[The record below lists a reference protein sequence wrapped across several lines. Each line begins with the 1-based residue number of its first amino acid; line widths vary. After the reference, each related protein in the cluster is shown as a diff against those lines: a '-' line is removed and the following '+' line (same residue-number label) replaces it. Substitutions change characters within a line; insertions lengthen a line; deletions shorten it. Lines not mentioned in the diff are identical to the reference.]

1 MYTIISRNQCSFC
14 DQAKALLEGA
24 NKEYVEYNIQE
35 ETSAWLLYIL
45 KHSSITTVPQVFN
58 ENGSY
63 IGGYRELKDWLESN
77 AARPVQR
84 EHTE

>member
-1 MYTIISRNQCSFC
+1 MYTIISRNQCNFC

-45 KHSSITTVPQVFN
+45 KQSSITTVPQVFS

-63 IGGYRELKDWLESN
+63 IGGYRELKEWLTIKEG
-77 AARPVQR
+77 
-84 EHTE
+84 